1 MSVRRRRLR
10 AKEGKNMHLVRRAEE
25 NICKVRKENDQ
36 KRKCVDKIFLFGI
49 MALIFAGAAQSA
61 RGRTAKRRNAPEK
74 IICRLVT
81 KTKKI

>member
-1 MSVRRRRLR
+1 MSVRQRRLR
-10 AKEGKNMHLVRRAEE
+10 AEEGGKYASCAARGGKH
-25 NICKVRKENDQ
+25 CKVREENDQ